1 MAKKEKISII
11 MPAYNEADA
20 IGEVLDKLVPMANE
34 NGWEVIV
41 VDDGSSDNTGDIA
54 GTHGAKVLTHLSN
67 RGYGASLST
76 GVRATDADIVVF
88 IDSDGQQDQNDIPRL
103 LEHIG
108 WYDMVV
114 GARTKDSH
122 IDLHRR
128 PGKKILKWFA
138 NYLAKEKIPDINT
151 GFRAFKRDVL
161 LRYLHLMPQGFSFS
175 TTSTFAM
182 LKGDHQIKWIPIR
195 TTRRIGTSTV
205 KQLKH
210 GPETMMLMLRLT
222 VLFDPL
228 RIFLPVS
235 GILMLLAIIVTT
247 VNIIQDFLN
256 EIYRMAV
263 PTAALFL
270 GISAVI
276 VFMLGLLTDQVSA
289 IRREQHRRL

>member
-1 MAKKEKISII
+1 VTKEEKICII

-20 IGEVLDKLVPMANE
+20 IGEVLDKLIPMANE
-34 NGWEVIV
+34 HSWEVIV
-41 VDDGSSDNTGDIA
+41 IDDGSSDDTGKIA
-54 GTHGAKVLTHLSN
+54 EERGAKVLTHSQN
-67 RGYGASLST
+67 RGYGASLSS

-103 LEHIG
+103 LEHIDQC
-108 WYDMVV
+108 DMVV
-114 GARTKDSH
+114 GARTKGSH

-138 NYLAKEKIPDINT
+138 DYLAKEKIPDINS

-182 LKGDHQIKWIPIR
+182 LKGNHQIKWIPIK
-195 TTRRIGTSTV
+195 TTKRVGTSTV

-228 RIFLPVS
+228 RVFLPVS
-235 GILMLLAIIVTT
+235 GILILLAVVMTT
-247 VNIIQDFLN
+247 LN
-256 EIYRMAV
+256 LILYRRAIPASAV
-263 PTAALFL
+263 FL

-276 VFMLGLLTDQVSA
+276 IFMLGLLTDQVSA
-289 IRREQHRRL
+289 IRRERHERL